1 MVPSRIAYWKNEENR
16 MTGEAWEKEYSNY
29 KSLID
34 KNDFDSFKSAIKS
47 EVPSSSIVLDMA
59 FAHDTLWADALIEAG
74 YDVRANKDLLYR
86 AAGDCNIPYVK
97 YLLKHGAD
105 PNVIVQ
111 NGYSTMNLLGMRW
124 EEGPKWE
131 DMVKTILEN
140 GGDPLPEQYCWS
152 VAKAVLQRGSKG
164 LKKYYV
170 DLLCEKGLLTFTT
183 NLSDRNVLE
192 VASHGADVGIQEYI
206 VKHLPDTE
214 ECGLWVMK
222 WIVEGLYYI
231 PRFGEGMLRRPGLWD
246 EKNLFSEKT
255 DLLLKNLYDDI
266 VHHEIP
272 CNEVLVDTAEAV
284 RQMRVEEEYKADFDI
299 FQKALNRCIMSN
311 HCENG
316 NTQKKC

>member
-1 MVPSRIAYWKNEENR
+1 MARGNAMINDDWTNEYCFFKGIIE
-16 MTGEAWEKEYSNY
+16 
-29 KSLID
+29 
-34 KNDFDSFKSAIKS
+34 KNDFDSFAQAIKIKI
-47 EVPSSSIVLDMA
+47 PIASIVLDMA
-59 FAHDTLWADALIEAG
+59 FAHDVLWADALIEAG
-74 YDVRANKDLLYR
+74 YDVRANKELLYR

-131 DMVKTILEN
+131 DMVKTILKN

-183 NLSDRNVLE
+183 NLSDRNILE
-192 VASHGADVGIQEYI
+192 VASHGTDVGIQEYI

-214 ECGLWVMK
+214 ECGLWIMK

-231 PRFGEGMLRRPGLWD
+231 PRLGKDMLSRSGLW
-246 EKNLFSEKT
+246 EKKALFSGKA
-255 DLLLKNLYDDI
+255 DMLLKSLYDNI
-266 VHHEIP
+266 VHHEMP
-272 CNEVLVDTAEAV
+272 CNEALVETAEAV
-284 RQMRVEEEYKADFDI
+284 RQICVEEEYKADFDI